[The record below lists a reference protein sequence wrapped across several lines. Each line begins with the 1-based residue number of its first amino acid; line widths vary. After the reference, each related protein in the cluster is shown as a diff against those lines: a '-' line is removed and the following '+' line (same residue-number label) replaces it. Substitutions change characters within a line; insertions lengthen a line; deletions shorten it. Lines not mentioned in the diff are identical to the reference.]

1 MRLGHHRIQIQGQN
15 TPPFILQGDDQE
27 LNPIKDKTSDFGYG
41 QVKSQVET
49 LTKKI
54 CIIEGSST

>member
-15 TPPFILQGDDQE
+15 TPPFILQGGDQE
-27 LNPIKDKTSDFGYG
+27 LNPIKDKTSDFGYS